1 MGLVA
6 ARHLKMYNF
15 QSQIFYPKRPDNELY
30 KAMVTQA
37 RYSGVGFLDTL
48 PPAETLAKEYDILV
62 DAIFGFSFKGDI
74 REPFKTIIQAMGD
87 SKVPICSIDIPSGWD
102 VDKGNINKT
111 FTPSALVS
119 LTIPKQCAEHYEG
132 VHYICL
138 LYTSPSPRDLS
149 TSRMP
154 SSA

>member
-87 SKVPICSIDIPSGWD
+87 SKVPICS
-102 VDKGNINKT
+102 

-132 VHYICL
+132 VHYIGGRFVPEEL
-138 LYTSPSPRDLS
+138 IKKYGLEIPKYNGGDQFGVISGI
-149 TSRMP
+149 
-154 SSA
+154 